1 MEFNLDQAR
10 LFYRDTLPAT
20 KPDSLITNRDLLI
33 LDNGDSYVWQS
44 TGWVKVTNP
53 LKGAVGPAGP
63 EGPQG
68 PQGPAG
74 SGGGTGSIG
83 GIRYVT
89 TWAELQA
96 AWQSLGSVRSIHLAA
111 NITMQ
116 DTLTIPAAYNQILEL
131 DGHGFMLTI
140 PTNVANGFFR
150 SYNSLSE
157 ANAGIDC
164 QLRFKNVTFLGSGR
178 TSNAI
183 NVQATY
189 GSSFEGCRFY
199 NFATAIK
206 CGWMMGTLVHQCY
219 FWENN
224 ISIDFD
230 YARFTGGSNSA
241 SQCNHSKVTECKFRH
256 SAGQFAAIRAI
267 AVSGL
272 QILHNIF
279 EGVQAGPQYEVF
291 FDDNASNVVK
301 EVLIYGNHVEQQP
314 SIAAFHVRL
323 KDGYAHVGGIYS
335 QYDCTLISFDAS
347 AYGKMIVDT
356 IPYLTS
362 GTKFNNINTAGRWQ
376 FINPPATFLITDATR
391 WVSVLPINMS
401 INGYDTNGQKQYLQ
415 GVSVK

>member
-53 LKGAVGPAGP
+53 LKGAQGPAGP
-63 EGPQG
+63 VG

-74 SGGGTGSIG
+74 SGGGIGSIG
-83 GIRYVT
+83 GVRYVT
-89 TWAELQA
+89 TWAELQS
-96 AWQSLGSVRSIHLAA
+96 AWLSLGSVRSIHLAA

-116 DTLTIPAAYNQILEL
+116 DTLTIPAAYNNILDL
-131 DGHGFMLTI
+131 DGHGFTLTI

-256 SAGQFAAIRAI
+256 SAGQFAAI
-267 AVSGL
+267 S
-272 QILHNIF
+272 
-279 EGVQAGPQYEVF
+279 
-291 FDDNASNVVK
+291 
-301 EVLIYGNHVEQQP
+301 
-314 SIAAFHVRL
+314 
-323 KDGYAHVGGIYS
+323 
-335 QYDCTLISFDAS
+335 
-347 AYGKMIVDT
+347 
-356 IPYLTS
+356 
-362 GTKFNNINTAGRWQ
+362 
-376 FINPPATFLITDATR
+376 PP
-391 WVSVLPINMS
+391 
-401 INGYDTNGQKQYLQ
+401 
-415 GVSVK
+415 